1 MALQILIDDPDLDVS
16 GGARNIWAA
25 NVKKYLPCCALWRRD
40 LKGLK
45 QKLQEVHC
53 QYASLQQEDP
63 LLNESKLRQQV
74 HKCCW
79 RVPNSCKPEVDDSEY
94 FIE

>member
-1 MALQILIDDPDLDVS
+1 MALQILIDDPNLDVS
-16 GGARNIWAA
+16 DDTRNIWAA
-25 NVKKYLPCCALWRRD
+25 HVKKYLPCCALWCRD
-40 LKGLK
+40 LKVLR

-53 QYASLQQEDP
+53 WYATLQQEDP
-63 LLNESKLRQQV
+63 LLGEWKLRQQV

-79 RVPNSCKPEVDDSEY
+79 QAPNGCIPEVDDSEY